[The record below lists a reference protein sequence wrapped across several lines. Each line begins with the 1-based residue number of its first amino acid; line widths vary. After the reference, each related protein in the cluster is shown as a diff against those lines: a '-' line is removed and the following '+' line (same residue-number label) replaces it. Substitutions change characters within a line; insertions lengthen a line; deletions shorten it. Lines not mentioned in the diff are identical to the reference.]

1 MSDKTDFLE
10 TIPAAET
17 CDISCSKIVP
27 IYVFDNLEQSASQE
41 HSNILL
47 NTPFEVNFRDNQYRL
62 IVGEQRFQAVL
73 ERAIPSV
80 KCMVYHDLSDIQ
92 EIQLRYSSD
101 FKIKEPS
108 LFVRLKI
115 YQILRTKLEVQKDTG
130 VFMKPLQQKASQ
142 ILRVSTRQ
150 IRRYNIVLDCG
161 TKEDWDL
168 ICQNQLPLEKAVK
181 RIRDRELLSKEPEGL
196 PIL

>member
-1 MSDKTDFLE
+1 MSDKTEFLE

-17 CDISCSKIVP
+17 REISCSQIVP
-27 IYVFDNLEQSASQE
+27 IYVFGNLEQSASQE

-62 IVGEQRFQAVL
+62 IVGEQRFRAVL
-73 ERAIPSV
+73 GRAIPSV

-115 YQILRTKLEVQKDTG
+115 YEILRIALDKQHDTG
-130 VFMKPLQQKASQ
+130 VFKKPLQQKASQ

-150 IRRYNIVLDCG
+150 IRRYNIVLDYG

-168 ICQNQLPLEKAVK
+168 MCQNQLSLEQAVD
-181 RIRDRELLSKEPEGL
+181 RIRDRELPSKEPEGL